1 MILIASPIYSEGA
14 VALKDSLRANG
25 VSVGYRHANRT
36 NNGRAEFSHLI
47 NWGIAGSEG
56 IGRLSING
64 TTPRILNP
72 PQAINRASDKL
83 EAFRAFN
90 RAAVP
95 TPNYAT
101 ELSIAQGWIREGHKV
116 YCRQQ
121 LRGHSGQ
128 GIVVARTQGQLVRA
142 PLYTKGIEIHHEFR
156 AHVFNGVVI
165 DGVRKAFNSDVPP
178 EERNRD
184 IMNHAAGTI
193 FVRSGA
199 AYESFRMNQRAQQI
213 CIDAVGA
220 LGLDFGAVDIVT
232 DQQGNYFVLEVNT
245 APGLVGTTLEVYTNA
260 ISNYLNNQPVT
271 RWSNQTVEETQV
283 MNIQQA
289 TVGLV
294 VRFTPEANSTI
305 STLVPNGEYTI
316 ERVGN
321 EVIFVRNSRGR
332 VVAYQPRHF
341 TSTADMGTSRAPS
354 APSAPSAPRAP
365 VAPPVIRLEGTPD
378 HRTRTDVPPTSPE
391 RVVMLDDGTSVNV
404 GGTALF
410 NGTSSILRTG
420 TVYTITTILSG
431 QESGTSVLC
440 AEENGVT
447 ARFLYGAFSQG
458 TVNSSELI
466 PEDLSNFL
474 ADSNGRRILEGDT
487 IQVRIA
493 AGGHNQAVG
502 SRAVVRSLNVP
513 NSTVTVSIGG
523 RNVNIET
530 RCIVKLLPTEV
541 RALEVEEAA
550 LANQQTTTFQVGSNS
565 YRVLT
570 RDMDDL
576 RNLLRRF
583 TL

>member
-1 MILIASPIYSEGA
+1 MILIASPRYSEGA
-14 VALKDSLRANG
+14 VALKDALRANS

-47 NWGIAGSEG
+47 NWGIGGSEG

-64 TTPRILNP
+64 IPPMVLNEP
-72 PQAINRASDKL
+72 SAVNRSSDKL
-83 EAFRAFN
+83 QAFEAFRSAN
-90 RAAVP
+90 IP
-95 TPNYAT
+95 TPAFDDNVET
-101 ELSIAQGWIREGHKV
+101 AQRWIQEGHKV

-128 GIVVARTQGQLVRA
+128 GIVVARTPDQLVRA

-165 DGVRKAFNSDVPP
+165 DGVRKAFSSDVPP

-193 FVRSGA
+193 FVRSGS
-199 AYESFRMNQRAQQI
+199 AYESFRRDARAQQI
-213 CIDAVGA
+213 CIDAVRA

-289 TVGLV
+289 HIGLV

-305 STLVPNGEYTI
+305 STLTRSREYTI
-316 ERVGN
+316 ERVGS
-321 EVIFVRNSRGR
+321 EVIYVRNDRGR

-341 TSTADMGTSRAPS
+341 VSTAETTAPA
-354 APSAPSAPRAP
+354 APAAPAAP
-365 VAPPVIRLEGTPD
+365 VVPPVIRLEGTPD

-440 AEENGVT
+440 AEEAGVT

-474 ADSNGRRILEGDT
+474 ADSNGRRILVGDT

-493 AGGHNQAVG
+493 AGGHGQAVG
-502 SRAVVRSLNVP
+502 TRAVITALNVP
-513 NSTVTVSIGG
+513 NSTVTVRIGS
-523 RNVNIET
+523 RNVSLET
-530 RCIVKLLPTEV
+530 RCITKLTPSEV

-550 LANQQTTTFQVGSNS
+550 LANQQTTTFQIGNNN